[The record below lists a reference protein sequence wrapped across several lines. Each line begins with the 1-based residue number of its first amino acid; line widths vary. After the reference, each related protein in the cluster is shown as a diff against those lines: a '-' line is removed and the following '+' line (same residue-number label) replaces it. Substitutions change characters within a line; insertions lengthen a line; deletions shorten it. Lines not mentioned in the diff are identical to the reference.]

1 MFKKIL
7 VPLDGSELSERALN
21 PAIDLA
27 RQSGGELVLLSVPV
41 LKRMFVAEETG
52 YGLLLPYESLM
63 DSHREL
69 TEYLESL
76 TEKLPRDDFS
86 LQTKVIEG
94 DDASVIVRTAV
105 AENADIIIMST
116 HGYSGLTRWMLGS
129 VSEKVLRSTPC
140 PVMVVR
146 SAEPI
151 NNILIT
157 LDGSELAE
165 HSLEPGLEM
174 ARLMDGKTTLL
185 RVEHALWPH
194 TPVLGLGQSQQPLPE
209 TMGDESSFTTQLYKI
224 ARTYLQNL
232 AEKQGQTG
240 RSIQTAVIFA
250 SAADGILD
258 FAEQQNTD
266 LIVMTTHGRTGLA
279 HWVYGSVTEK
289 VMRGAHCNVLLIP
302 SPADELN

>member
-21 PAIDLA
+21 PAIALA

-41 LKRMFVAEETG
+41 LKRMFVAGDTG

-69 TEYLESL
+69 TEYLEAM
-76 TEKLPRDDFS
+76 TEKLPHDDFS
-86 LQTKVIEG
+86 LRTKVAKG

-105 AENADIIIMST
+105 AENADLIVMST

-129 VSEKVLRSTPC
+129 VTEKVLRSTPC

-146 SAEPI
+146 SEEPI

-165 HSLEPGLEM
+165 HSLEPGLEV
-174 ARLMDGKTTLL
+174 AQLMDGKTTLL
-185 RVEHALWPH
+185 RVEYAMGSSVPELDH
-194 TPVLGLGQSQQPLPE
+194 SQQPLPE
-209 TMGDESSFTTQLYKI
+209 TLDDEGRFTMQLYKV
-224 ARTYLQNL
+224 AKTYLQDL
-232 AEKQGQTG
+232 VKKQGQAG
-240 RSIQTAVIFA
+240 ESIQTAVVFA

-258 FAEQQNTD
+258 FAEQQKTD

-289 VMRGAHCNVLLIP
+289 VMRGAHCAVLLIP
-302 SPADELN
+302 PPADELN